1 MTKFIVL
8 LKCAYHFENFFAQLH
23 FITQESQK
31 IFWRGRELRWA
42 YIFIFDVENR
52 FKNISL
58 KVVNIILRIHLRQ
71 NLYKTKIALYMTQ
84 VLILHLFRNT
94 LEASA
99 QPLHLLWLF
108 VCTLRKTNT
117 KLRRIKAKSNKRHNK
132 NKVGI
137 GLIRYNDAN
146 VSGYFN
152 NKWFAH
158 PVQ

>member
-31 IFWRGRELRWA
+31 IFWGVQNFDEL
-42 YIFIFDVENR
+42 
-52 FKNISL
+52 ISL
-58 KVVNIILRIHLRQ
+58 FSLSLKDISLRVVNIILQYSILKQ
-71 NLYKTKIALYMTQ
+71 FEAEFIKKSNVTLYVIKG
-84 VLILHLFRNT
+84 LILHLFRNT

-152 NKWFAH
+152 NK
-158 PVQ
+158 

>member
-1 MTKFIVL
+1 MVINIVL
-8 LKCAYHFENFFAQLH
+8 
-23 FITQESQK
+23 T
-31 IFWRGRELRWA
+31 
-42 YIFIFDVENR
+42 
-52 FKNISL
+52 
-58 KVVNIILRIHLRQ
+58 LRIYSRL
-71 NLYKTKIALYMTQ
+71 NSYKTKIAFDKQ

-152 NKWFAH
+152 NK
-158 PVQ
+158 